1 MWSIIVCMVLLAF
14 VIIISFNRPYSIMF
28 FYTNSLPMYFATKYT
43 LELLGRENTKENRK
57 YVKSMCCSGTKFS
70 EEFLEYSKATFC
82 SMTLPSMGQTMY
94 DYITFKEKA
103 KEVHQNE
110 ST

>member
-1 MWSIIVCMVLLAF
+1 MWSIIICNILL
-14 VIIISFNRPYSIMF
+14 VILLIVGIARPYLVIF
-28 FYTNSLPMYFATKYT
+28 FYTDSLPMYLATKYT
-43 LELLGRENTKENRK
+43 LELLERENTKENRE
-57 YVKSMCCSGTKFS
+57 YVKSMCCSETKFS

-82 SMTLPSMGQTMY
+82 SMTLPSIGQTMY
-94 DYITFKEKA
+94 NYITFKEKE

>member
-1 MWSIIVCMVLLAF
+1 MWSIIMCTILLVIILLAGLD
-14 VIIISFNRPYSIMF
+14 RPYLVMF

-43 LELLGRENTKENRK
+43 LELLGRENTIENRK

-82 SMTLPSMGQTMY
+82 SMTLPSIGQTMY